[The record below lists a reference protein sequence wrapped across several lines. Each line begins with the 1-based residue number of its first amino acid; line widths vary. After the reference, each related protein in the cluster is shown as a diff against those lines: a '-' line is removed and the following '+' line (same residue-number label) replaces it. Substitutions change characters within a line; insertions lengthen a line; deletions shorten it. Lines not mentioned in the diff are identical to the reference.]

1 MLVLRFLD
9 SRNGSK
15 VGGSDPGEIEEP
27 NPDGDDLFAGTS
39 FEDAVKIEYDV
50 QEEEVL
56 EVDLDVQEN
65 DANLDDSIERRL
77 VIDETR
83 SNDDQRGDSEGGD
96 FSDGGHDV
104 EVIRFV
110 NLTKDQGFRKM
121 KAQSIKELV
130 DSLPSQNEIA
140 EGVPPFSV
148 ENKKA
153 ILKQLKRGM
162 SETVIGP
169 PLSQKAFSEI
179 YQGQE
184 WNRGWTRLSDFSLA
198 GRRDSVKTCL
208 SRDFD
213 GEAQSAP
220 PPKKPKLFF
229 KSHKPDE
236 LANVDNWRKASQDD
250 PIQDDASDEEDVPV
264 ANKINPNRR
273 QRIRVGK
280 PKPQH
285 PPKPTKA
292 PFEPKA
298 GTSSS
303 SFAAK
308 SKANL
313 PKKKKQ
319 KLDTNVEVT
328 TSDEEFEEELDA
340 YNAAG
345 EQRNRK
351 RKWQMSS
358 SLPRFEGKSKSAP
371 SAKNGPKKSSIPTKS
386 SKASK

>member
-1 MLVLRFLD
+1 MALKELSCNQIRSMRIAEIFNTLNSQKQEIIENDIKKIQKEVSQIKDNQKKILESIEENGKALMLVLRFLD

-236 LANVDNWRKASQDD
+236 LANVDNWRKAS
-250 PIQDDASDEEDVPV
+250 
-264 ANKINPNRR
+264 
-273 QRIRVGK
+273 
-280 PKPQH
+280 
-285 PPKPTKA
+285 
-292 PFEPKA
+292 
-298 GTSSS
+298 
-303 SFAAK
+303 
-308 SKANL
+308 
-313 PKKKKQ
+313 
-319 KLDTNVEVT
+319 
-328 TSDEEFEEELDA
+328 
-340 YNAAG
+340 
-345 EQRNRK
+345 
-351 RKWQMSS
+351 
-358 SLPRFEGKSKSAP
+358 
-371 SAKNGPKKSSIPTKS
+371 
-386 SKASK
+386 